1 LTRSTDTSPETQLIR
16 QFFADL
22 GVTRTDV
29 VLGIGDD
36 AALLRV
42 APGEDLVLTTDALVE
57 GVHFLAGASAHS
69 LGHRVLA
76 VNLSDIAAMG
86 ATPNWA
92 LLALNLPRA
101 DEAWL
106 GGFAAGF
113 GELARAH
120 GVALVGGNL
129 TRGPLSLTVA
139 MAGTLPSGQGL
150 RRDHARAGDA
160 LYVSGT
166 VGDASA
172 WLRCGRG
179 ELHPSAPAAQFLQQR
194 FEYPTP
200 RMALGA
206 GLLGLAS
213 ACIDVS
219 DGLHADA
226 QRMLQASG
234 CGARIELPRLPVSWA
249 LREVLGDQAWQQ
261 ALEGGEDYELCF
273 TAPEDRHAAIASLA
287 ARTGTQIAQIG
298 RLHEGSAIELVMN
311 KSVMQFSPLGF
322 DHFRS

>member
-1 LTRSTDTSPETQLIR
+1 LTRSIATTSETQLIR

-22 GVTRTDV
+22 GAARTDV
-29 VLGIGDD
+29 ALGIGDD

-42 APGEDLVLTTDALVE
+42 AAGEDLVLTTDALVE

-86 ATPNWA
+86 ATPTWA

-101 DEAWL
+101 DEGWL
-106 GGFAAGF
+106 GSFAAGF

-120 GVALVGGNL
+120 GVALVGGNVS
-129 TRGPLSLTVA
+129 RGPLSLTVT
-139 MAGTLPSGQGL
+139 MAGTVPSGQGL
-150 RRDHARAGDA
+150 RRDRARPGDA

-172 WLRCGRG
+172 WLKCGQG
-179 ELHPSAPAAQFLQQR
+179 ELKSSVRAAEFLRQR

-219 DGLHADA
+219 DGLYADA
-226 QRMLQASG
+226 QRLLQGSG
-234 CGARIELPRLPVSWA
+234 VGARIELPQLPVSWA
-249 LREVLGDQAWQQ
+249 LRECLGDRAWQQ

-273 TAPEDRHAAIASLA
+273 TAPEPRHEAIAALA
-287 ARTGTQIAQIG
+287 AQTGTPVAQIG
-298 RLHEGSAIELVMN
+298 RIRDGTAIELVMN

>member
-1 LTRSTDTSPETQLIR
+1 LTRSIDTSPETQLIR

-22 GVTRTDV
+22 GAERTDV

-42 APGEDLVLTTDALVE
+42 AAGEDLVLTTDALVE

-92 LLALNLPRA
+92 LLALNLPRV
-101 DEAWL
+101 DEIWL
-106 GGFAAGF
+106 QGFASGF
-113 GELARAH
+113 GELARTH
-120 GVALVGGNL
+120 GVALVGGNVS
-129 TRGPLSLTVA
+129 RGPLSLTVA
-139 MAGTLPSGQGL
+139 MAGTLPSGLGL
-150 RRDHARAGDA
+150 RRDGARPGDA

-179 ELHPSAPAAQFLQQR
+179 ELQPSAPAADFLQQR

-200 RMALGA
+200 RLALGA
-206 GLLGLAS
+206 GLLDLAS
-213 ACIDVS
+213 ACVDVS
-219 DGLHADA
+219 DGLYADA
-226 QRMLQASG
+226 QRLLAAAG
-234 CGARIELPRLPVSWA
+234 VGARIELPQLPVSWA
-249 LREVLGDQAWQQ
+249 LREALGDRSWQQ

-273 TAPEDRHAAIASLA
+273 TAPEARHEQIAALA
-287 ARTGTQIAQIG
+287 VQTGTPITQIG
-298 RLHEGSAIELVMN
+298 RIRDGAEIELVMN

-322 DHFRS
+322 DHFRT

>member
-1 LTRSTDTSPETQLIR
+1 MSRSTATTSETQLIGR
-16 QFFADL
+16 FFADL
-22 GVTRTDV
+22 GAARADV

-42 APGEDLVLTTDALVE
+42 AAGEDLVLTTDALVE
-57 GVHFLAGASAHS
+57 GVHFLPGAPAHS

-86 ATPNWA
+86 ATPSWA

-101 DEAWL
+101 DEDWL
-106 GGFAAGF
+106 RSFASGF

-120 GVALVGGNL
+120 AVALVGGNVS
-129 TRGPLSLTVA
+129 RGPLSLTVA
-139 MAGTLPSGQGL
+139 MAGTLASGQGL
-150 RRDHARAGDA
+150 RREGARPGDA
-160 LYVSGT
+160 IYVSGT

-172 WLRCGRG
+172 WLKCSRG
-179 ELHPSAPAAQFLQQR
+179 ELRPSPRAAEFLQQR
-194 FEYPTP
+194 FKYPTP
-200 RMALGA
+200 RVALGA
-206 GLLGLAS
+206 GLCGLAS

-219 DGLHADA
+219 DGLYADA
-226 QRMLQASG
+226 QRLLLASD
-234 CGARIELPRLPVSWA
+234 CGARIELAQLPVSSA
-249 LREVLGDQAWQQ
+249 LRECCGDRAWQQ

-273 TAPEDRHAAIASLA
+273 TAPEAQHAAIAAMA
-287 ARTGTQIAQIG
+287 ARSGTQIAQIG
-298 RLHEGSAIELVMN
+298 QIQAGAGIELVMN

>member
-1 LTRSTDTSPETQLIR
+1 LTRSIDTSPETQLIR

-22 GVTRTDV
+22 GVARTDV

-42 APGEDLVLTTDALVE
+42 AAGQDLVLTTDALVE

-92 LLALNLPRA
+92 LLAMNLPRA

-139 MAGTLPSGQGL
+139 MAGTVPSGQGL
-150 RRDHARAGDA
+150 RRDRARPGDA

-179 ELHPSAPAAQFLQQR
+179 ELRPSAQAAQFLQQR
-194 FEYPTP
+194 FEYPAP

-206 GLLGLAS
+206 GLLGLAG

-219 DGLHADA
+219 DGLYADA
-226 QRMLQASG
+226 RRLLQASG
-234 CGARIELPRLPVSWA
+234 CGARIELPQLPLSWA
-249 LREVLGDQAWQQ
+249 LSEVMGDLAWQQ

-273 TAPEDRHAAIASLA
+273 TAPEDRHAEIVALA
-287 ARTGTQIAQIG
+287 AQTGTRIAQIG
-298 RLHEGSAIELVMN
+298 RLSEGSAIELVMN